1 MSEGTLNSSWKCWDH
16 IWGHR
21 EIISE
26 PHWPRAVSSC
36 ASEVCVLSTGV
47 CFELQVQM
55 LPNTAVC
62 VVRSVY
68 TDLKNQARLKNKS
81 INATYSSSEIKAA
94 LKTVDSENFFL
105 THEIFAQIL
114 GSWCAKNGSLLPGS
128 SIHPISSTYHCH
140 ILGDLINL
148 ARFLEWELFYTKSR
162 DDFAPNKTNF
172 APESFPLFIKPKPF
186 LDTIQTN
193 SILKRICS

>member
-1 MSEGTLNSSWKCWDH
+1 MNCYSLIIFCKFLVSLLVIWEQTQSLRAWGFRGENKNKVDIKQWWDGPAVLFKQERKKLRVWVHLNLRRRQQLVVWDKLYHHHFHTYFTMSEGTLNSSWKCWDH

-47 CFELQVQM
+47 RFELQVQL

-68 TDLKNQARLKNKS
+68 TDLKNQARLKNK
-81 INATYSSSEIKAA
+81 
-94 LKTVDSENFFL
+94 
-105 THEIFAQIL
+105 
-114 GSWCAKNGSLLPGS
+114 
-128 SIHPISSTYHCH
+128 
-140 ILGDLINL
+140 
-148 ARFLEWELFYTKSR
+148 
-162 DDFAPNKTNF
+162 
-172 APESFPLFIKPKPF
+172 
-186 LDTIQTN
+186 
-193 SILKRICS
+193 

>member
-1 MSEGTLNSSWKCWDH
+1 MNCYSLIIFCKFLVSLLVIWEQTQSLRAWGFRGENKNKVDIKQWWDGPAVLFKQERKKLRVWVHLNLRRRQQLVVWDKLYHHHFHTYFTMSEGTLNSSWKCWDH

-47 CFELQVQM
+47 RFELQVQL

-68 TDLKNQARLKNKS
+68 TDLKNQARLKNK
-81 INATYSSSEIKAA
+81 
-94 LKTVDSENFFL
+94 
-105 THEIFAQIL
+105 
-114 GSWCAKNGSLLPGS
+114 
-128 SIHPISSTYHCH
+128 CH
-140 ILGDLINL
+140 I
-148 ARFLEWELFYTKSR
+148 
-162 DDFAPNKTNF
+162 
-172 APESFPLFIKPKPF
+172 FIQWNQSC
-186 LDTIQTN
+186 I
-193 SILKRICS
+193 